1 MVQELSV
8 RPVISLKRPTIGS
21 SRPLLESNNRH
32 AIPKRYDSCLNSPSH
47 GIFSSLSRRFHG
59 EWRRGRR
66 HQLVET
72 RKRTWSSRFHGWLPL
87 LISSHEVDGVR
98 KEKERL
104 TTDHQGLVVA
114 FLSFFFATLR
124 LGCQGERASLKVKTT
139 STTGRRK
146 GAQGLTVWPLHR
158 LVKPVTS
165 LSSRMKSLGYE
176 TTWRC
181 HQNPFIGAL
190 GIQEPVIPG
199 EPLFKG

>member
-1 MVQELSV
+1 MLNQELPPGLVPPSNFQD
-8 RPVISLKRPTIGS
+8 S
-21 SRPLLESNNRH
+21 SRRWM
-32 AIPKRYDSCLNSPSH
+32 A
-47 GIFSSLSRRFHG
+47 
-59 EWRRGRR
+59 
-66 HQLVET
+66 
-72 RKRTWSSRFHGWLPL
+72 
-87 LISSHEVDGVR
+87 
-98 KEKERL
+98 
-104 TTDHQGLVVA
+104 
-114 FLSFFFATLR
+114 
-124 LGCQGERASLKVKTT
+124 LGTCLKVKTT

-199 EPLFKG
+199 EPLIKGLPMAAGDRFLISEEIQRKVHGILNASSKICSLVVNGQSFLVTDGYLLNLF